1 METFFP
7 NLVSLIIWA
16 LPMILAS
23 VLAVMI
29 LFIMPVRFRVL
40 TGVVMFLYGA
50 TITQRW
56 DMNFHPNFLWAGAWI
71 MIGVVIII
79 RWTEHL
85 VKCPN
90 S

>member
-29 LFIMPVRFRVL
+29 LFIVPVRFRVL
-40 TGVVMFLYGA
+40 AGVVMFLYGA

-56 DMNFHPNFLWAGAWI
+56 DMSLHPNFFWAGAWI

-79 RWTEHL
+79 RWTERL
-85 VKCPN
+85 VKSP
-90 S
+90 SV